1 MAPPRVPSTG
11 GEEDAPMATSTILAM
26 IWDEWQQHDATAR
39 ALCGSG
45 TMRNEKPIRRI

>member
-1 MAPPRVPSTG
+1 
-11 GEEDAPMATSTILAM
+11 MATSTILAM